1 MSDTKELQDALAAEK
16 RAAKTLELGG
26 ATIPLGVAV
35 LLYVVS
41 LLFGN
46 TNGFSG
52 AETLLGLGDV
62 SIMEQVFA
70 LASAIGMI
78 LTLITLV
85 ARRTMLAQIAW
96 MLVGLGLFVALWA
109 FWAANSTGPGFYLL
123 LLGDII
129 AVVAFARI
137 IMHKS
142 PEQRAAEERVR
153 ELAARPNAVVAVQT
167 HTPKD
172 AADDNPVLIDDRRAQ
187 AAERHRRQREN

>member
-41 LLFGN
+41 LLFDN

-70 LASAIGMI
+70 LASALGMV

-85 ARRTMLAQIAW
+85 ARRTVIAQIAW

-109 FWAANSTGPGFYLL
+109 FWAENSTGLGF
-123 LLGDII
+123 
-129 AVVAFARI
+129 
-137 IMHKS
+137 
-142 PEQRAAEERVR
+142 
-153 ELAARPNAVVAVQT
+153 
-167 HTPKD
+167 
-172 AADDNPVLIDDRRAQ
+172 
-187 AAERHRRQREN
+187 

>member
-1 MSDTKELQDALAAEK
+1 MSDTKELQEALAAEK

-41 LLFGN
+41 LLFDN

-85 ARRTMLAQIAW
+85 VRRTVIAQIAW

-109 FWAANSTGPGFYLL
+109 FWAANSTGLGFYLL
-123 LLGDII
+123 LLGDIV

-137 IMHKS
+137 IMRKS
-142 PEQRAAEERVR
+142 PEIGRAHV
-153 ELAARPNAVVAVQT
+153 
-167 HTPKD
+167 
-172 AADDNPVLIDDRRAQ
+172 
-187 AAERHRRQREN
+187 

>member
-41 LLFGN
+41 LLFDN

-187 AAERHRRQREN
+187 AAARHRRQREN